1 MLFCYHLLLTCRHL
15 PLLPPRPPFPLKC
28 DYKTQKEVVWAL
40 TNFTSGGTIQQVV
53 FLVQSNVLEPL
64 LSLLSSKDSKIVLVI
79 LDAITNIFLVSELWE
94 EERTGVSVAFRHTRS
109 HSSRGRDAVKML
121 SSSQAGD
128 KIGESD
134 KLSLM
139 IEECGGLDKIEA
151 LQAHENEMVYKAALN
166 LVEKYFS
173 DEVHFPNNSDVLLNQ
188 LCAPTQ
194 LLTSPCV
201 FVLSG
206 RGGGV
211 CGPRSYR

>member
-1 MLFCYHLLLTCRHL
+1 M
-15 PLLPPRPPFPLKC
+15 
-28 DYKTQKEVVWAL
+28 WAL

-79 LDAITNIFLVSELWE
+79 LDAITNIFLVSELRE
-94 EERTGVSVAFRHTRS
+94 EERTGVSVMFRHTRS

-173 DEVHFPNNSDVLLNQ
+173 EEVHFLNNSDVLLN
-188 LCAPTQ
+188 
-194 LLTSPCV
+194 
-201 FVLSG
+201 
-206 RGGGV
+206 
-211 CGPRSYR
+211 

>member
-1 MLFCYHLLLTCRHL
+1 
-15 PLLPPRPPFPLKC
+15 
-28 DYKTQKEVVWAL
+28 
-40 TNFTSGGTIQQVV
+40 
-53 FLVQSNVLEPL
+53 
-64 LSLLSSKDSKIVLVI
+64 
-79 LDAITNIFLVSELWE
+79 
-94 EERTGVSVAFRHTRS
+94 
-109 HSSRGRDAVKML
+109 ML